1 MLSIKSHLSLMQNS
15 GCTGS
20 LTKFFAR
27 TVIVAELV
35 KKFLGF
41 YGTRMFISTLIQ
53 TLHWT
58 LSLASSF
65 KSHHIYLRSILIFLS
80 VPGSLKCYLPF
91 RFSDIVSPYS
101 ATCPVYLKLDL
112 ITSIIF
118 GEKNKLWRSPVSGE
132 WRKSLLKA

>member
-1 MLSIKSHLSLMQNS
+1 MQNS

-118 GEKNKLWRSPVSGE
+118 GEKNKL
-132 WRKSLLKA
+132 